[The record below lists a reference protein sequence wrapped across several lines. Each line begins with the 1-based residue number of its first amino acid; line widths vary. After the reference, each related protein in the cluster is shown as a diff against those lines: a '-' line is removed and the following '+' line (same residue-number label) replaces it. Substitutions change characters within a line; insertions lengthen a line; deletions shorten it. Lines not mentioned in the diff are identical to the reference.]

1 MENQSDPS
9 LNGLFH
15 AISFQIAGIAIALI
29 ANSANFAL
37 VLFANTNGHEIALC
51 VPIIATALFTFVW
64 GDATLQSQVA
74 NIKDATVETK
84 NSHAYR
90 YISTQPYKLLRLM
103 NLVLELPWPYLSF
116 QFCLVDNC
124 YEGFSRPFLMENLI
138 SGSLP
143 SKIR

>member
-1 MENQSDPS
+1 LESQSDPS

-103 NLVLELPWPYLSF
+103 NLVLAIALAAS
-116 QFCLVDNC
+116 QFSILF
-124 YEGFSRPFLMENLI
+124 G
-138 SGSLP
+138 G
-143 SKIR
+143 

>member
-1 MENQSDPS
+1 MESQTVPS
-9 LNGLFH
+9 LHGLFH
-15 AISFQIAGIAIALI
+15 AISFQIAGIAIALM

-37 VLFANTNGHEIALC
+37 ILFADTKGHEIALC

-74 NIKDATVETK
+74 NIRDATVETK

-103 NLVLELPWPYLSF
+103 NLVLALALAAS
-116 QFCLVDNC
+116 QFSILF
-124 YEGFSRPFLMENLI
+124 GR
-138 SGSLP
+138 
-143 SKIR
+143 

>member
-1 MENQSDPS
+1 MESQTDPS

-15 AISFQIAGIAIALI
+15 AISFQIAGIAIALM

-37 VLFANTNGHEIALC
+37 ILFADTKGHEIALC

-74 NIKDATVETK
+74 NIRDATVETK

-103 NLVLELPWPYLSF
+103 NLVMAIALAAS
-116 QFCLVDNC
+116 QFSILFD
-124 YEGFSRPFLMENLI
+124 G
-138 SGSLP
+138 
-143 SKIR
+143 

>member
-1 MENQSDPS
+1 MESQTDPS

-15 AISFQIAGIAIALI
+15 AISFQVAGIAIALM

-37 VLFANTNGHEIALC
+37 ILFADTKGHEIALC

-84 NSHAYR
+84 NSYAYR

-103 NLVLELPWPYLSF
+103 NLVLAVALAAS
-116 QFCLVDNC
+116 QFSILF
-124 YEGFSRPFLMENLI
+124 G
-138 SGSLP
+138 G
-143 SKIR
+143 

>member
-1 MENQSDPS
+1 MKGQTDPS

-15 AISFQIAGIAIALI
+15 AISFQIAGIAIALM

-37 VLFANTNGHEIALC
+37 ILFADTNGHEIALC

-84 NSHAYR
+84 DSHAYR

-103 NLVLELPWPYLSF
+103 NLVLAVALATS
-116 QFCLVDNC
+116 QFSILF
-124 YEGFSRPFLMENLI
+124 G
-138 SGSLP
+138 G
-143 SKIR
+143 

>member
-1 MENQSDPS
+1 MKSQTDPS

-15 AISFQIAGIAIALI
+15 AISFQIAGIAIALM

-37 VLFANTNGHEIALC
+37 ILFADTNGHEIALC

-84 NSHAYR
+84 DSHAYR

-103 NLVLELPWPYLSF
+103 NLVLAIALAVS
-116 QFCLVDNC
+116 QFSILF
-124 YEGFSRPFLMENLI
+124 G
-138 SGSLP
+138 G
-143 SKIR
+143 

>member
-1 MENQSDPS
+1 MESQTDPS

-15 AISFQIAGIAIALI
+15 AISFQVAGIAIALM

-37 VLFANTNGHEIALC
+37 ILFADTKGHEIALC

-74 NIKDATVETK
+74 NIRDATVETK

-103 NLVLELPWPYLSF
+103 NLVLAMALAAS
-116 QFCLVDNC
+116 QFSILF
-124 YEGFSRPFLMENLI
+124 G
-138 SGSLP
+138 G
-143 SKIR
+143 

>member
-1 MENQSDPS
+1 MESQTDPS

-15 AISFQIAGIAIALI
+15 AISFQIAGIAIALM

-37 VLFANTNGHEIALC
+37 ILFADTKGHEIALC

-84 NSHAYR
+84 NSHSYQ
-90 YISTQPYKLLRLM
+90 YISTQPYRLLRLM
-103 NLVLELPWPYLSF
+103 NLVLAFALAAS
-116 QFCLVDNC
+116 QFSILF
-124 YEGFSRPFLMENLI
+124 G
-138 SGSLP
+138 G
-143 SKIR
+143 

>member
-1 MENQSDPS
+1 LKSQTDPS

-15 AISFQIAGIAIALI
+15 AISFQIAGIAIALM

-37 VLFANTNGHEIALC
+37 ILFADTKGHEIALC

-74 NIKDATVETK
+74 NIRDATVETK

-103 NLVLELPWPYLSF
+103 NLVLALALAAS
-116 QFCLVDNC
+116 QFSIL
-124 YEGFSRPFLMENLI
+124 FS
-138 SGSLP
+138 G
-143 SKIR
+143 

>member
-1 MENQSDPS
+1 MERQTDPS

-15 AISFQIAGIAIALI
+15 AIFFQIAGIAVTLT

-37 VLFANTNGHEIALC
+37 ILFADTDGHEIALC

-84 NSHAYR
+84 KTHAYK
-90 YISTQPYKLLRLM
+90 YISTQPYNLLRLM
-103 NLVLELPWPYLSF
+103 NLILAVALAVS
-116 QFCLVDNC
+116 QFSIL
-124 YEGFSRPFLMENLI
+124 FS
-138 SGSLP
+138 G
-143 SKIR
+143 

>member
-1 MENQSDPS
+1 MESQTDPS
-9 LNGLFH
+9 LNGLFY
-15 AISFQIAGIAIALI
+15 AISFQIAGIAIALT

-37 VLFANTNGHEIALC
+37 ILFANTNGHEIALC

-84 NSHAYR
+84 DSHAYR

-103 NLVLELPWPYLSF
+103 NLVLAMALAAS
-116 QFCLVDNC
+116 QFSILFD
-124 YEGFSRPFLMENLI
+124 G
-138 SGSLP
+138 
-143 SKIR
+143 

>member
-1 MENQSDPS
+1 MESQTDPS
-9 LNGLFH
+9 LNGIFH
-15 AISFQIAGIAIALI
+15 AISFQIAGIAIALM

-37 VLFANTNGHEIALC
+37 ILFADTKGHEIALC

-74 NIKDATVETK
+74 NIRDATVETK

-103 NLVLELPWPYLSF
+103 NLVLALALAAS
-116 QFCLVDNC
+116 QFSIL
-124 YEGFSRPFLMENLI
+124 FS
-138 SGSLP
+138 G
-143 SKIR
+143 

>member
-1 MENQSDPS
+1 MKSQTDPS

-15 AISFQIAGIAIALI
+15 AISFQIAGIAIALM

-37 VLFANTNGHEIALC
+37 ILFADTKGHEIALC

-74 NIKDATVETK
+74 NIKDASVETK
-84 NSHAYR
+84 NSHAYQ

-103 NLVLELPWPYLSF
+103 NLILAFALAAS
-116 QFCLVDNC
+116 QFSILF
-124 YEGFSRPFLMENLI
+124 GR
-138 SGSLP
+138 
-143 SKIR
+143 